1 LQVLRHSYEYHGL
14 NELAMFCITALAV
27 TLVLYWHWGSYT
39 AIFKAGVQRSFQSY
53 GNPDWQGQQMVNVD
67 TMHDAVEYSTGW
79 TEFWLQRAEDLGE
92 LADLSNGVDWPA
104 CCCVCCIE

>member
-1 LQVLRHSYEYHGL
+1 
-14 NELAMFCITALAV
+14 
-27 TLVLYWHWGSYT
+27 
-39 AIFKAGVQRSFQSY
+39 VQRSFQSY

-92 LADLSNGVDWPA
+92 WGQRGAAMAWIGLLASVL
-104 CCCVCCIE
+104 CVE

>member
-1 LQVLRHSYEYHGL
+1 VLRHSYEYHGL
-14 NELAMFCITALAV
+14 NELALFCITALAV
-27 TLVLYWHWGSYT
+27 TMVLYWHWGSFT

-53 GNPDWQGQQMVNVD
+53 GNPDWQTQQMVNVD

-92 LADLSNGVDWPA
+92 LADHSAGMDQPA
-104 CCCVCCIE
+104 CY